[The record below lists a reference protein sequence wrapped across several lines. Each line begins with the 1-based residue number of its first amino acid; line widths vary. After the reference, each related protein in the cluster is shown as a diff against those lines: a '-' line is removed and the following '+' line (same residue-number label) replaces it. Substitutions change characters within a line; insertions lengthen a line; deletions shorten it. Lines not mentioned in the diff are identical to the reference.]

1 MEIKSGNKNKSIG
14 GYIDKIINY
23 IIINKKIVIKA
34 YENNMNKLITIVEII
49 KNKEKNGKYNYN
61 IGKEN
66 NKVFIQ
72 CEIIIENDNN
82 IKELIGNRKNKRNN
96 IINNI
101 NNVND
106 NNNNIQKN
114 LEDNIINNINN
125 LF

>member
-23 IIINKKIVIKA
+23 IIINKKIIIKA

-49 KNKEKNGKYNYN
+49 KNKEKNGQFNYN

-82 IKELIGNRKNKRNN
+82 IKELLGNRKNKRNN
-96 IINNI
+96 IINNL
-101 NNVND
+101 
-106 NNNNIQKN
+106 NNNNNNNKN
-114 LEDNIINNINN
+114 IEDNIINNINN

>member
-34 YENNMNKLITIVEII
+34 YENNMNKLITIVEIM
-49 KNKEKNGKYNYN
+49 KNKEKNGKFNYN

-72 CEIIIENDNN
+72 CEIIIENDIK
-82 IKELIGNRKNKRNN
+82 IKELLGNRKNKRNN
-96 IINNI
+96 IINNL
-101 NNVND
+101 
-106 NNNNIQKN
+106 NNNINNNKN
-114 LEDNIINNINN
+114 IEDNIINNINN

>member
-1 MEIKSGNKNKSIG
+1 MEIKSGNKSKSIG

-49 KNKEKNGKYNYN
+49 KNKEKNIKYNYN

-82 IKELIGNRKNKRNN
+82 IKELLGNRKNKRNN

-101 NNVND
+101 KNIND
-106 NNNNIQKN
+106 NNNNNQKN

>member
-49 KNKEKNGKYNYN
+49 KNKEKNGKFNYN

-72 CEIIIENDNN
+72 CEIIIENDNK
-82 IKELIGNRKNKRNN
+82 IKELLGNRKNKRNN
-96 IINNI
+96 IINNL
-101 NNVND
+101 
-106 NNNNIQKN
+106 NNNINNNKN
-114 LEDNIINNINN
+114 IEDNIINNINN

>member
-49 KNKEKNGKYNYN
+49 KNKEKNGKFNYN

-82 IKELIGNRKNKRNN
+82 IKELLGNRKNKRNN
-96 IINNI
+96 IINNL
-101 NNVND
+101 
-106 NNNNIQKN
+106 NNNINNNKN
-114 LEDNIINNINN
+114 IEDNIINNINN

>member
-14 GYIDKIINY
+14 VYIDKIINY
-23 IIINKKIVIKA
+23 IIINKKIIIKA

-49 KNKEKNGKYNYN
+49 KNKEKNGQFNYN

-82 IKELIGNRKNKRNN
+82 IKELLGNRKNKRNN
-96 IINNI
+96 IINNL
-101 NNVND
+101 
-106 NNNNIQKN
+106 NNNNNNNKN
-114 LEDNIINNINN
+114 IEDNIINNINN

>member
-23 IIINKKIVIKA
+23 IIINKKIIIKA

-49 KNKEKNGKYNYN
+49 KNKEKNGQFNYN

-82 IKELIGNRKNKRNN
+82 IKELLGNRKNKRNN

-101 NNVND
+101 NNND
-106 NNNNIQKN
+106 NNNKNI
-114 LEDNIINNINN
+114 EDNIINNINN

>member
-34 YENNMNKLITIVEII
+34 YENNMNKLITIVEIM
-49 KNKEKNGKYNYN
+49 KNKEKNGKFNYN

-82 IKELIGNRKNKRNN
+82 IKELLGNRKNKRNN
-96 IINNI
+96 IINNL
-101 NNVND
+101 
-106 NNNNIQKN
+106 NNNINNNKN
-114 LEDNIINNINN
+114 IEDNIINNINN